1 MAPEATKTMQQLA
14 RQYTRELHID
24 AHRIGDGQ
32 IGRLL
37 ALGFCDDNFTAAGGG
52 LERPAHH
59 FSWETQG
66 TKEETGRSRHDVFE
80 TTVKILTETNGFSGY
95 IESEIIPPEFQV
107 AIPRQHF
114 NSSAQIPLERLD
126 LIKTTRNKVADL
138 HMKVPLDFASERLE
152 SEFTRV
158 GCYFVETPKR
168 NRIYTI
174 QFLSHVEGKAVF
186 TLLKKVFEVIGGV
199 VELTYEVCDAFV
211 RVPQRLDAPT
221 VLREGSLFHLANSW
235 PPTT

>member
-1 MAPEATKTMQQLA
+1 MAPETKKIMQQPV

-32 IGRLL
+32 IKRLL
-37 ALGFCDDNFTAAGGG
+37 ALGFSGDNFTAAGGG

-66 TKEETGRSRHDVFE
+66 TNEETGRRRHDVFE
-80 TTVKILTETNGFSGY
+80 TTVKILTGTNGFSGY

-107 AIPRQHF
+107 AIPRQRF
-114 NSSAQIPLERLD
+114 NSYAQIPLEHLD
-126 LIKTTRNKVADL
+126 LIKTTKNKVADL
-138 HMKVPLDFASERLE
+138 HIKVPLDLVSERLE

-158 GCYFVETPKR
+158 GCYFVETPKH

-174 QFLSHVEGKAVF
+174 QFLSHGEGKAVF
-186 TLLKKVFEVIGGV
+186 TLLKNFFEVNGGV
-199 VELTYEVCDAFV
+199 VELTYEICDAFV
-211 RVPQRLDAPT
+211 RVPQCLDAPT
-221 VLREGSLFHLANSW
+221 VLREGSLFQLST
-235 PPTT
+235 P